1 MAEDKVEVKFKSDAL
16 KKILKN
22 FKHPGYVR
30 VGILQSSG
38 KIARS
43 DQDNKSD
50 EKPKGK
56 KKTGLLSVLQKFFS
70 SVGTIDNAS
79 LGAVHEFG
87 SKKRN
92 IPPRSFLRMPLEDDF
107 DAELEKSAADKDFCE
122 LMVKDPNAFLNRL
135 GQKALKVVQNA
146 FNNGGSSQTKWTAL
160 KPKYA
165 KTKNVN
171 MILVETSQLRDSVS
185 YEVVGGN

>member
-1 MAEDKVEVKFKSDAL
+1 MAEDKVKVKFKSEML

-22 FKHPGYVR
+22 FKRPGYVK

-38 KIARS
+38 KIGR
-43 DQDNKSD
+43 SD
-50 EKPKGK
+50 EKSK
-56 KKTGLLSVLQKFFS
+56 
-70 SVGTIDNAS
+70 INNAE

-87 SKKRN
+87 TQN
-92 IPPRSFLRMPLEDDF
+92 IPERSFLRMPLEDDF

-160 KPKYA
+160 NPKYA

-185 YEVVGGN
+185 YEVVEGN